1 MHRQLNVRKE
11 TSLLII
17 QLLSSASGFLYT
29 VLNVTSGAGEVRIKY
44 SQMIALQ
51 KLLAMQWL
59 YISKG
64 CCQDQFKLVS
74 I

>member
-51 KLLAMQWL
+51 KLLAMQ
-59 YISKG
+59 
-64 CCQDQFKLVS
+64 
-74 I
+74 